1 MKTALTKITTDHGEM
16 RKWVKERKGNPIH
29 LKGMLEADEIPISI
43 KLPHSTME
51 GSEITWDEFFKQF
64 DDRNL
69 AFEYEERDE
78 TGELSL
84 FFKLIKQI
92 VPEAQP
98 ELDVGQVGIAPTDE
112 LREQTV
118 VPPGS
123 VVI

>member
-1 MKTALTKITTDHGEM
+1 MKTALTKITTDHSEI
-16 RKWVKERKGNPIH
+16 RKWVKERKGHPIH

>member
-16 RKWVKERKGNPIH
+16 RKWVKERKGHPIH
-29 LKGMLEADEIPISI
+29 LKGMLDADEIPISI

-78 TGELSL
+78 NGELSL

-92 VPEAQP
+92 LPEAQP
-98 ELDVGQVGIAPTDE
+98 ELEIGQVGIAPSDGVIGSV
-112 LREQTV
+112 V

>member
-16 RKWVKERKGNPIH
+16 RKWVKERKGHPIH
-29 LKGMLEADEIPISI
+29 LKGMLDADEIPISI

-69 AFEYEERDE
+69 AFEYEERNE
-78 TGELSL
+78 EGELSL
-84 FFKLIKQI
+84 FFKLIKQQLLQ
-92 VPEAQP
+92 VQP
-98 ELDVGQVGIAPTDE
+98 ELEVEQVGITQSDE
-112 LREQTV
+112 LRGSTV
-118 VPPGS
+118 VPPSS